1 MCRLNLWKLMN
12 KFAVDIFFNTVCSGN
27 ITYKAIERIFFFFL
41 WLCVFS
47 CVRELADDLDIEMSF
62 IHELLVGDSFFCGIG
77 TQFCVKK
84 DDSRSHLSK
93 ELLWE
98 NDVETDSAYYIYSP
112 II

>member
-1 MCRLNLWKLMN
+1 MN
-12 KFAVDIFFNTVCSGN
+12 KFAVDIFFSTPFAPE
-27 ITYKAIERIFFFFL
+27 ILHTKPQREFFFFL

-77 TQFCVKK
+77 TQFCVKT